1 MTEQEILASVAGAQ
15 NIDELLTDEVREL
28 YRKEFDG
35 VRRASIA
42 GKLREIARNGEFTK
56 VFDKALST
64 MEKDAKAYEK
74 GLIEWDKAQH
84 QKDNRVSID
93 TVTEALRELGITL
106 RYNQLLKEAEVE
118 GLPAYYSK
126 QNAVNVLPVYLMDY
140 LRASGYEGVNAK
152 TVDGCLACI
161 ADQNRY
167 NPIKEYLLA
176 GAWDGE
182 DRFPEIYRILGMPD
196 ERYQTY
202 IRKWFIQCVALG
214 LNDEEN
220 PVAADGI
227 LVLQG
232 EQGLAKTSFFRIM
245 SPFPRW
251 FVEGAV
257 IDMRDKDS
265 LLVSLGGWIT
275 ELGELDS
282 TLKKEQMSLKAFVTR
297 PEDRIRPPY
306 AATSARAARRTS
318 FCGTVN
324 PKNFLKDETGS
335 RRFWIVPLEH
345 IDKKALFALPREWV
359 NQVWYQTYSL
369 YKADP
374 GGYRLS
380 DAEIQELQRENRDFE
395 EQLAYEEEIWALLVP
410 SLPVERWSWWRSI
423 DLAKLLPGPVT
434 DSRRI
439 GRVLARVAK
448 QCADGRFR
456 YCRTING
463 NNEFFIPLQS
473 GIPDYDD
480 EPL

>member
-1 MTEQEILASVAGAQ
+1 
-15 NIDELLTDEVREL
+15 
-28 YRKEFDG
+28 
-35 VRRASIA
+35 
-42 GKLREIARNGEFTK
+42 
-56 VFDKALST
+56 
-64 MEKDAKAYEK
+64 
-74 GLIEWDKAQH
+74 
-84 QKDNRVSID
+84 
-93 TVTEALRELGITL
+93 
-106 RYNQLLKEAEVE
+106 
-118 GLPAYYSK
+118 
-126 QNAVNVLPVYLMDY
+126 
-140 LRASGYEGVNAK
+140 
-152 TVDGCLACI
+152 
-161 ADQNRY
+161 
-167 NPIKEYLLA
+167 
-176 GAWDGE
+176 
-182 DRFPEIYRILGMPD
+182 
-196 ERYQTY
+196 
-202 IRKWFIQCVALG
+202 
-214 LNDEEN
+214 
-220 PVAADGI
+220 
-227 LVLQG
+227 
-232 EQGLAKTSFFRIM
+232 
-245 SPFPRW
+245 
-251 FVEGAV
+251 
-257 IDMRDKDS
+257 
-265 LLVSLGGWIT
+265 
-275 ELGELDS
+275 
-282 TLKKEQMSLKAFVTR
+282 MSLRVFVPR